1 MDVAR
6 SRRVKECV
14 EMNIAHTSKPASF
27 ATFPVT
33 LQATFPVTFEKKT
46 EGSIAPLP
54 PQLASEPCQCYVTE
68 SGIQAMQSHSAP
80 LTGLSEHL

>member
-14 EMNIAHTSKPASF
+14 EMNIAHTSKSASF
-27 ATFPVT
+27 GTSE
-33 LQATFPVTFEKKT
+33 FPVTFEKT
-46 EGSIAPLP
+46 EGSFAPLP